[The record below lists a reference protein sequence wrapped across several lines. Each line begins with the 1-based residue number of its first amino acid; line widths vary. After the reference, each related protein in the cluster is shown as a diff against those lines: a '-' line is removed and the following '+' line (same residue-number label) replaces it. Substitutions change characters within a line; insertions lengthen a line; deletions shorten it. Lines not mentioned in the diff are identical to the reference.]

1 MILSTCTCSLACYS
15 VYLPTH
21 YPLTQASTAWSEER
35 DDLEAK
41 IRDLRAEMAEMV
53 PHPHPNPNPNPNPSP
68 SPNPNPNPHQAAPR
82 SKPESATAAAPSAA
96 PSKKPVKKGEHKKAR
111 APPPA
116 PAALLPAPL
125 AYCST
130 SLFP

>member
-41 IRDLRAEMAEMV
+41 IRDLRAELAEMV
-53 PHPHPNPNPNPNPSP
+53 PHPSPKPNPNPNPAP
-68 SPNPNPNPHQAAPR
+68 SPNPNLSPNPSGVGGRSRGRGCRPAVAVFVLYSLALTLTLALTLSALAADP
-82 SKPESATAAAPSAA
+82 KVLAA
-96 PSKKPVKKGEHKKAR
+96 GWQ
-111 APPPA
+111 
-116 PAALLPAPL
+116 
-125 AYCST
+125 
-130 SLFP
+130 